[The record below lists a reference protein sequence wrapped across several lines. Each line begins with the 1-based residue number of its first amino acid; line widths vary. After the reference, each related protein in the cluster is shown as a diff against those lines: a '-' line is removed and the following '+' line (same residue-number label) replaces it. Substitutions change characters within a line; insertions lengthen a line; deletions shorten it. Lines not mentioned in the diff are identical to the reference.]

1 MYILSSRPVAPLS
14 FRGSFRVFLF
24 QICRSRLHRLPYPTG
39 NIIDCQR
46 QPYMQV
52 NANFENFDP
61 IVLFHTL
68 GPYVHFVVMASCSP
82 FVSWTKDQEFVG
94 MLDVHK
100 VHIVSVG
107 LLPTYQVCTVWS
119 IYIVQVHIIIWVYCQ
134 PHVIALF
141 CAWNANFLHIS
152 TISQN

>member
-14 FRGSFRVFLF
+14 FRGSFRVFFL
-24 QICRSRLHRLPYPTG
+24 INRSRLHHLPYPTG
-39 NIIDCQR
+39 NMIDCQR

-52 NANFENFDP
+52 NANFEIFWSNCT
-61 IVLFHTL
+61 VSYVR
-68 GPYVHFVVMASCSP
+68 PYVHFVVMASCSP

-107 LLPTYQVCTVWS
+107 LLPTYQVCTVWP